1 MNSRKMTILLKLM
14 LDFEQYKTKDQM
26 QLWVMND
33 IKKLHHKNIF
43 DHPPMQ

>member
-1 MNSRKMTILLKLM
+1 MTILLKLM

-26 QLWVMND
+26 ND